1 MHIQCVIYIYNYTI
15 SVFLF
20 FFLYFLDHIF
30 FTFLKSLIFL
40 WHIYIYF
47 SHTLLST
54 ASALRVKRQ
63 DSTTAKTEESFEK
76 ELCKDKDAGE
86 WFRLVAGDGDACR
99 DVIQCTSSVSLS
111 YFFFLMLMSFH
122 SSSA

>member
-1 MHIQCVIYIYNYTI
+1 VIFYGTFCTRSIQQ
-15 SVFLF
+15 L
-20 FFLYFLDHIF
+20 LYF
-30 FTFLKSLIFL
+30 
-40 WHIYIYF
+40 F
-47 SHTLLST
+47 SLLST

-99 DVIQCTSSVSLS
+99 DVIQCTSSVSLT
-111 YFFFLMLMSFH
+111 LMLMSFH
-122 SSSA
+122 SSSARFP

>member
-1 MHIQCVIYIYNYTI
+1 MHKINST
-15 SVFLF
+15 SDLTFLF
-20 FFLYFLDHIF
+20 IF
-30 FTFLKSLIFL
+30 FS
-40 WHIYIYF
+40 
-47 SHTLLST
+47 SST

-99 DVIQCTSSVSLS
+99 DVIQCTSSVSLNIS
-111 YFFFLMLMSFH
+111 QNDIVYLFLC
-122 SSSA
+122 